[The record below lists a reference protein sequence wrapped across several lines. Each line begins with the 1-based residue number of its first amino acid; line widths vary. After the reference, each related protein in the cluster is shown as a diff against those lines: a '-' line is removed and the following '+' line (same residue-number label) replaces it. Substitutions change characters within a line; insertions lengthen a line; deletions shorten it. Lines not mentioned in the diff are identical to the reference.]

1 MKTLN
6 QFLQESEQ
14 QSKKQKFQKIA
25 AALDKYV
32 ASEKYDSR
40 TVRDMQRLNDLCVLA
55 AHHIDD
61 ANEFAI
67 QAKAFPEDKA
77 AQKEAV
83 DIRNESDKV
92 SALAEKRLQRLL
104 PSFLR
109 KGIHLP

>member
-14 QSKKQKFQKIA
+14 QARKQKFEKVA
-25 AALDKYV
+25 KALDKYV
-32 ASEKYDSR
+32 ASGKYDSR
-40 TVRDMQRLNDLCVLA
+40 TTREMQRLNDLCVLA

-83 DIRNESDKV
+83 DIRNEADKLC
-92 SALAEKRLQRLL
+92 AMADKRIQRMTPILLQ
-104 PSFLR
+104 
-109 KGIHLP
+109 KNIHIS